1 MTNERIITWE
11 KFTEIFNNKA
21 KLNAIAL
28 SLNELGTIIYINKIK
43 HIVLDPNWFC
53 NEIMGSLIDF
63 PNSKGSSTGTIVFD
77 KGCIPRDFLEER
89 FEVITKS
96 EVKGSLLVDLM
107 EAMHLCCKVPKRYAD
122 LIFIPAIL
130 PYVGVNQ
137 LQWTPRDDNVTFVY
151 MGRRLE
157 CENKDLTF
165 LTPGL
170 FPRIQALFSNA
181 FQSKDDNAVITLGK
195 DFISISFPKSEIIVM
210 FCQAKS
216 NHVID
221 VLIRAQNNTQQDIL
235 STLAF
240 MEKCIVNSLIT
251 ICAQPSGVQGV
262 RLVESVIRPDC
273 CCDLSKAQDRE
284 GQCLE
289 ITYLKEE
296 LRKKLEQGQQESYV
310 WKRTKLKRCL
320 KNNLIDLLGSE
331 YYEEVLWSFKQWLA
345 VDVRDELLED
355 DDKVNE
361 SGEYQSF
368 SENVIITTLQEN
380 GLVQEGQPL
389 EEAIKFMARSI
400 LSLRRK
406 VDVTHEE
413 LLKLHHKVDQMTKK
427 LSEVH
432 KELQCMRKD
441 VLSKVEKSIGKLL
454 MMALENEIEKQLPRV
469 AFLTTKSH
477 NSKIEKLLRWVPQLL
492 GEEFVRIQ

>member
-1 MTNERIITWE
+1 M
-11 KFTEIFNNKA
+11 
-21 KLNAIAL
+21 
-28 SLNELGTIIYINKIK
+28 
-43 HIVLDPNWFC
+43 
-53 NEIMGSLIDF
+53 
-63 PNSKGSSTGTIVFD
+63 
-77 KGCIPRDFLEER
+77 
-89 FEVITKS
+89 
-96 EVKGSLLVDLM
+96 
-107 EAMHLCCKVPKRYAD
+107 
-122 LIFIPAIL
+122 
-130 PYVGVNQ
+130 
-137 LQWTPRDDNVTFVY
+137 
-151 MGRRLE
+151 
-157 CENKDLTF
+157 
-165 LTPGL
+165 
-170 FPRIQALFSNA
+170 
-181 FQSKDDNAVITLGK
+181 
-195 DFISISFPKSEIIVM
+195 
-210 FCQAKS
+210 
-216 NHVID
+216 
-221 VLIRAQNNTQQDIL
+221 
-235 STLAF
+235 
-240 MEKCIVNSLIT
+240 IT

-262 RLVESVIRPDC
+262 KLIESVIRPDC
-273 CCDLSKAQDRE
+273 LCNPSKAQDRE

-413 LLKLHHKVDQMTKK
+413 VLKIHDRMDQMTKK
-427 LSEVH
+427 LDEMH
-432 KELQCMRKD
+432 EEIKCMRNG
-441 VLSKVEKSIGKLL
+441 VMNNVQKSIGKLL
-454 MMALENEIEKQLPRV
+454 KMALENEAEKQLPRV
-469 AFLTTKSH
+469 ALLTTKYSD
-477 NSKIEKLLRWVPQLL
+477 STIERLLTWVPKVLL
-492 GEEFVRIQ
+492 GGEFVRIQLYCEDKNLTHLVENQSGITLTSLTNSEQETLERALPYMKGFFYVLTIAARLGLSSVAPVVSSLVPDCTPHFKLAKQYPMIQRHTMKLKKDIFLSKLECASKEWQKCLSSILKENGGLTDENIAKKFGLHRAIYNQTHGSTQVAWLCETHYKGQRPFPLD